1 MFDLSWSEILV
12 IAVVAVVFIGP
23 KELPGAIRTVGKW
36 MGKARSLARDFQNQ
50 VDDVVREAE
59 LDELRKEADKYNP
72 KALLGDIEKTI
83 DPKGELAGALQ
94 PPTLPNLNELAAPSP
109 QASPSSEASSPP
121 APTAPSPPVAAPQ
134 PAGPAPAAGAGA

>member
-1 MFDLSWSEILV
+1 MLDLSWSEILV

-36 MGKARSLARDFQNQ
+36 MGKARSLARDFQSQ

-94 PPTLPNLNELAAPSP
+94 PPTLPSLSEPATPPS
-109 QASPSSEASSPP
+109 QASASPPPP
-121 APTAPSPPVAAPQ
+121 APSSPAATPQ
-134 PAGPAPAAGAGA
+134 SAGPAPAAGAGS